1 LAIACRA
8 SSWTRDDTEISSEV
22 IWIFSVHFERLDY
35 SLDLTEV
42 RVLGALL
49 EKESTTPEY
58 YPMSLNALL
67 NACNQ
72 KSNRHPVVSYDEET
86 VAHAIELL
94 KTKRLAATILGGGRV
109 AKYAQRISE
118 TLNLGRRELALLC
131 TLMLRGQQTLGE
143 LRDRS
148 DRMHHFED
156 LSQVETCLQHLND
169 LGLAM
174 KLPRQPGQKESRF
187 AHLLSGDAQAE
198 DFAEAEGAPSHDR
211 LTILEAEVAE
221 LRAQVRALQEKLDSV
236 L

>member
-1 LAIACRA
+1 L
-8 SSWTRDDTEISSEV
+8 ENL
-22 IWIFSVHFERLDY
+22 LD
-35 SLDLTEV
+35 STEV

-58 YPMSLNALL
+58 YPMSLNALV

-72 KSNRHPVVSYDEET
+72 KSNRHPVVTYDDET
-86 VAHAIELL
+86 VSHAIELL
-94 KTKRLAATILGGGRV
+94 KTKRYAATILGGSRV
-109 AKYAQRISE
+109 AKYAQRFSE
-118 TLNLGRRELALLC
+118 TLNMGRRELALLT

-156 LSQVETCLQHLND
+156 LSEVESCLHHLHER
-169 LGLAM
+169 AM
-174 KLPRQPGQKESRF
+174 VVKLERRPGQKESRY
-187 AHLLSGDAQAE
+187 AHLLSGPVAAE
-198 DFAEAEGAPSHDR
+198 DFVESESVAGPSSDR

>member
-1 LAIACRA
+1 LENLL
-8 SSWTRDDTEISSEV
+8 SS
-22 IWIFSVHFERLDY
+22 
-35 SLDLTEV
+35 TEV

-58 YPMSLNALL
+58 YPMSLNALV

-86 VAHAIELL
+86 VTHALELL
-94 KTKRLAATILGGGRV
+94 KTKRYSAAILGGGRV
-109 AKYAQRISE
+109 TKYAQRFSE
-118 TLNLGRRELALLC
+118 TLNLGRRELALMC

-156 LSQVETCLQHLND
+156 LSEVETCLHHLNERGMAAR
-169 LGLAM
+169 LE
-174 KLPRQPGQKESRF
+174 RRPGQKESRY
-187 AHLLSGDAQAE
+187 AHLLSGPVAAE
-198 DFAEAEGAPSHDR
+198 DVAEVESAAVPASDR
-211 LTILEAEVAE
+211 LTILEGEVAE

>member
-1 LAIACRA
+1 LENSR
-8 SSWTRDDTEISSEV
+8 E
-22 IWIFSVHFERLDY
+22 
-35 SLDLTEV
+35 DLLLSGIEV

-58 YPMSLNALL
+58 YPMSLNALV

-72 KSNRHPVVSYDEET
+72 KSNRQPVVSYDEET
-86 VAHAIELL
+86 VTHALELL
-94 KTKRLAATILGGGRV
+94 KTKRYAAAIVGGSRV
-109 AKYAQRISE
+109 VKYAQRFSE
-118 TLNLGRRELALLC
+118 TLNMGRRELALIC

-156 LSQVETCLQHLND
+156 LSEVETCLHHLHER
-169 LGLAM
+169 GMAT
-174 KLPRQPGQKESRF
+174 KLERRPGQKESRY
-187 AHLLSGDAQAE
+187 AHLLSGPVAAE
-198 DFAEAEGAPSHDR
+198 DFGDAEVVASPSSDR

>member
-1 LAIACRA
+1 LENLLD
-8 SSWTRDDTEISSEV
+8 STEI
-22 IWIFSVHFERLDY
+22 
-35 SLDLTEV
+35 

-58 YPMSLNALL
+58 YPMSLNALV

-86 VAHAIELL
+86 VTRALEML
-94 KTKRLAATILGGGRV
+94 KGKRFAATILGGGRV
-109 AKYAQRISE
+109 AKYAQRFSE
-118 TLNLGRRELALLC
+118 TLNMGRRELALMC

-156 LSQVETCLQHLND
+156 LSEVESCLHHLHER
-169 LGLAM
+169 GMAT
-174 KLPRQPGQKESRF
+174 KLERRPGQKESRY
-187 AHLLSGDAQAE
+187 AHLLSGPVAAE
-198 DFAEAEGAPSHDR
+198 DFGETESFAGPQGDR

-221 LRAQVRALQEKLDSV
+221 LRAQVRALQDKLDSV
-236 L
+236 M

>member
-1 LAIACRA
+1 
-8 SSWTRDDTEISSEV
+8 
-22 IWIFSVHFERLDY
+22 LDY
-35 SLDLTEV
+35 SLDSTEV

-58 YPMSLNALL
+58 YPMSLNALV

-72 KSNRHPVVSYDEET
+72 KSNRHPVVSYDEE
-86 VAHAIELL
+86 VVSNAIELL
-94 KTKRLAATILGGGRV
+94 KMKRFAATILGGGRV
-109 AKYAQRISE
+109 AKYAQRFSE

-156 LSQVETCLQHLND
+156 LSEVERCLDHLHE
-169 LGLAM
+169 LGLAA
-174 KLPRQPGQKESRF
+174 RIERRPGQKESRY
-187 AHLLSGDAQAE
+187 AHLLSGAVAAE
-198 DFAEAEGAPSHDR
+198 EVEESAAPSTDR
-211 LTILEAEVAE
+211 LTVLEGEVAE

>member
-1 LAIACRA
+1 L
-8 SSWTRDDTEISSEV
+8 ENL
-22 IWIFSVHFERLDY
+22 LD
-35 SLDLTEV
+35 STEV

-58 YPMSLNALL
+58 YPMSLNALV

-72 KSNRHPVVSYDEET
+72 KSNRHPLVSYDEET
-86 VAHAIELL
+86 VNHALELL
-94 KTKRLAATILGGGRV
+94 KQKRYAAAILGGGRV
-109 AKYAQRISE
+109 TKYAQRFSE
-118 TLNLGRRELALLC
+118 TLNMGRRELALLT

-156 LSQVETCLQHLND
+156 LSEVETCLHHLQER
-169 LGLAM
+169 GMAT
-174 KLPRQPGQKESRF
+174 KLERRPGQKESRY
-187 AHLLSGDAQAE
+187 AHLLSGPVTAE
-198 DFAEAEGAPSHDR
+198 DFGTSEMPSGQSSDR

-221 LRAQVRALQEKLDSV
+221 LRAQVRALQDKLDSV

>member
-1 LAIACRA
+1 M
-8 SSWTRDDTEISSEV
+8 
-22 IWIFSVHFERLDY
+22 
-35 SLDLTEV
+35 

-58 YPMSLNALL
+58 YPMSLNALV

-72 KSNRHPVVSYDEET
+72 KSNRHPVVSFDEDT
-86 VAHAIELL
+86 VTHALELL
-94 KTKRLAATILGGGRV
+94 KMKRYAAAIVGGSRV
-109 AKYAQRISE
+109 TKYAQRFSE
-118 TLNLGRRELALLC
+118 TLNMGRRELALMC

-156 LSQVETCLQHLND
+156 LSEVETCLHHLHER
-169 LGLAM
+169 GMAT
-174 KLPRQPGQKESRF
+174 KLERRPGQKESRY
-187 AHLLSGDAQAE
+187 AHLLSGPVAAE
-198 DFAEAEGAPSHDR
+198 DFGDTEVVSAPSSDR

>member
-1 LAIACRA
+1 L
-8 SSWTRDDTEISSEV
+8 ENL
-22 IWIFSVHFERLDY
+22 LD
-35 SLDLTEV
+35 STEV

-58 YPMSLNALL
+58 YPMSLNALV

-86 VAHAIELL
+86 VSHAIELL
-94 KTKRLAATILGGGRV
+94 KGKRYAATISGGSRV
-109 AKYAQRISE
+109 AKYAQRFSE
-118 TLNLGRRELALLC
+118 TVNMGRRELALLT
-131 TLMLRGQQTLGE
+131 TLLLRGQQTLGE

-156 LSQVETCLQHLND
+156 LSEVETCLHHLHER
-169 LGLAM
+169 GMAT
-174 KLPRQPGQKESRF
+174 KLERRPGQKESRY
-187 AHLLSGDAQAE
+187 AHLLSGGVVAE
-198 DFAEAEGAPSHDR
+198 DVGDGEVMVAGPSGDR

-221 LRAQVRALQEKLDSV
+221 LRAQVRALQDKLDSV

>member
-1 LAIACRA
+1 L
-8 SSWTRDDTEISSEV
+8 ENL
-22 IWIFSVHFERLDY
+22 LD
-35 SLDLTEV
+35 STEV

-58 YPMSLNALL
+58 YPMSLNALV

-86 VAHAIELL
+86 VSHAIELL
-94 KTKRLAATILGGGRV
+94 KTKRYASAIIGGSRV
-109 AKYAQRISE
+109 TKYAQRFSE
-118 TLNLGRRELALLC
+118 TLNMGRRELALIC

-156 LSQVETCLQHLND
+156 LSEVESCLHNLQER
-169 LGLAM
+169 GMAT
-174 KLPRQPGQKESRF
+174 KLERRPGQKESRY
-187 AHLLSGDAQAE
+187 AHLLSGPVAAE
-198 DFAEAEGAPSHDR
+198 DFGEAEVLSGPSSDR